1 MATQLVACPFCREL
15 FSDTEAV
22 VCPHCDMVLRPL
34 AELPPSFEA
43 KQAELLDWER
53 TPPEDRLLPWIFAK
67 RGRGALIAIA
77 VLGLASVFG
86 PWIQLTKPSL
96 LTLTGFELM
105 RTRGF
110 WFGGAFVCWLVM
122 LPLVASRRTIRA
134 MLGVR
139 IILCFM
145 AATPVCQAL
154 LLYVNAPTTKLVP
167 VAYTWGWGFFAN
179 ALLGLIAIPFAA
191 KFGGPIDDLPA
202 DLGKELAPSAESET
216 SDGQTLH

>member
-1 MATQLVACPFCREL
+1 
-15 FSDTEAV
+15 
-22 VCPHCDMVLRPL
+22 MVLRPL

-43 KQAELLDWER
+43 KQAELLEWER
-53 TPPEDRLLPWIFAK
+53 TPPEDRLLPWSFAK
-67 RGRGALIAIA
+67 RGRGALVAIA
-77 VLGLASVFG
+77 VFGLASVFG

-122 LPLVASRRTIRA
+122 LPLVVSRRTVRA

-139 IILCFM
+139 IVLCFM

-179 ALLGLIAIPFAA
+179 ALLGLVAIPFAA
-191 KFGGPIDDLPA
+191 KFGGRVDELPA

-216 SDGQTLH
+216 SEGQTLH

>member
-1 MATQLVACPFCREL
+1 
-15 FSDTEAV
+15 
-22 VCPHCDMVLRPL
+22 MVLRPL

-53 TPPEDRLLPWIFAK
+53 TPPEDRPLPWTFAG

-77 VLGLASVFG
+77 VLGFASVFG

-122 LPLVASRRTIRA
+122 LPLVASRRTVRA
-134 MLGVR
+134 MIGVR

-179 ALLGLIAIPFAA
+179 ALLGLIAIPIAA

-216 SDGQTLH
+216 SEGQTLH